1 MGNQLT
7 RFDRRR
13 YTFYSPKFGTLEIE
27 EPDGWNDDEKELIRS
42 EKFFGI
48 MTSLSNN
55 LSFYGKG
62 FQYLKS
68 AYDIDG
74 IKANV
79 TMECEERDDNS
90 DIWQIVYTGNF
101 DFSTYQQEENY
112 INIKFNESQFFKNI
126 ESRWKDKFELDRLD
140 DLKGGVLQPITY
152 DSLRLRGR
160 DIFRETLFDNG
171 KDIVKVN
178 YKGSSTFD
186 ALVDFAIPLKKV
198 YDSDDNF
205 FEPAVSIDSS
215 GYLNLLTAQIVRG
228 VVDDAV
234 YNSGTVYYLRSERQ
248 RKITINIELEF
259 RAKYSTPGGQTA
271 TFFIYSD
278 LLNPSGLNNVTDD
291 IPANRILSVRSAD
304 GDIIQNQWKT
314 FTVNFTREYTLGV
327 DQSLGL
333 RVQPFFGG
341 TYERS
346 NQWQFEF
353 SKIKLVGSQNE
364 IGNTTQVETL
374 TVYKVVERLLMIIT
388 GKNTF
393 ESDLLSGFWKDLV
406 LTNGYKIR
414 NIPLKNNDNVI
425 GEVNYKPITTS
436 LEEVFEGLQAI
447 DDVAFVIKN
456 NTSRIE
462 RKSYVFRND
471 IIDLGEVYNIKRK
484 IIEKLHF
491 SSIEIGTDFNG
502 VYEEVNGLDE
512 FNIRSTY
519 TTCIDNVDNPHKA
532 ISKVRYDAYGI
543 TLAQLK
549 PYAKFPKEDT
559 KYDKENFFIDTI
571 IKEVPITSFPFPTFA
586 LMRVVRT
593 WEDDFDEQPTGIFS
607 PDTAFN
613 LRLSPFN
620 SLLRKGKY
628 LSTGLQKYPTELL
641 KYSSTEG
648 NSQLVTVYPER
659 AVIQNDVLASP
670 YFLPEEIEFERKT
683 SMAEFRNIVLNPY
696 SLFRFVNEFGKEE
709 YCYIYPSVKP
719 NKEGKFVMIKA
730 NI

>member
-7 RFDRRR
+7 RFNRRR

-90 DIWQIVYTGNF
+90 DFWQIVYTGNF

-140 DLKGGVLQPITY
+140 DLKGGILQPLTY

-171 KDIVKVN
+171 EDIVKVN

-228 VVDDAV
+228 FVDDAV

-248 RKITINIELEF
+248 RKIKINIELEF
-259 RAKYSTPGGQTA
+259 RAKYITPGGQTA

-278 LLNPSGLNNVTDD
+278 ILNPSGLNNVTND

-304 GDIIQNQWKT
+304 GDISQNQWKT

-353 SKIKLVGSQNE
+353 SKIKLLGSENE
-364 IGNTTQVETL
+364 IGSITEIETL

-406 LTNGYKIR
+406 FTNGFKIR
-414 NIPLKNNDNVI
+414 NIPEKN
-425 GEVNYKPITTS
+425 ITTS

-462 RKSYVFRND
+462 RKSYVFRNE
-471 IIDLGEVYNIKRK
+471 IIDLGDVSNIKRK

-549 PYAKFPKEDT
+549 PYENFPKEDT

-571 IKEVPITSFPFPTFA
+571 IKEVPIISFPFPTFV
-586 LMRVVRT
+586 LRRVVRT
-593 WEDDFDEQPTGIFS
+593 WEDDFDVEPTGIFS

-659 AVIQNDVLASP
+659 AVIQNDALASP

-683 SMAEFRNIVLNPY
+683 SMSEFRNIVLNPY

-709 YCYIYPSVKP
+709 YCYIYPSIKP